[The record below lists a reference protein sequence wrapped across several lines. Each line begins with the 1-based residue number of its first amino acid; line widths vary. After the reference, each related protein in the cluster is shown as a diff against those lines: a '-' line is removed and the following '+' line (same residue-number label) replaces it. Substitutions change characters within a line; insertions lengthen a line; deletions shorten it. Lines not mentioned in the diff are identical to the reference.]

1 VGGESTW
8 TSNRELN
15 NDLMFSKKLLRPS
28 FDDEKDDSGPS
39 LNLFIFDNYNKIELL
54 NELGDNMDGFQ
65 KFDFGI

>member
-1 VGGESTW
+1 
-8 TSNRELN
+8 
-15 NDLMFSKKLLRPS
+15 MFSKKLLRPS

-65 KFDFGI
+65 KFDFGIQLL